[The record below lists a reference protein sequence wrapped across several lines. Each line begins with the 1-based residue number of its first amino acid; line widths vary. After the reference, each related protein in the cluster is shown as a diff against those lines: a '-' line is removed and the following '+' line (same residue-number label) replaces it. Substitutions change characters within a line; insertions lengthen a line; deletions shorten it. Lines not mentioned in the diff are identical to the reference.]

1 METLLTAIFL
11 YLELDVTVDTRDYS
25 VSGSLKKKK
34 NKKNGTM
41 YGILKRIGRIDFFL
55 KIGL

>member
-11 YLELDVTVDTRDYS
+11 YLELDVTVDMRDYS

-34 NKKNGTM
+34 QKKWNYVWNSKKNWQN
-41 YGILKRIGRIDFFL
+41 RFF
-55 KIGL
+55 